1 MTRQDALDILF
12 DQTPTDYIMDSDEAP
27 DFFQFHV
34 SCGGDVCTYR
44 IYKETGRVCEK

>member
-12 DQTPTDYIMDSDEAP
+12 DNTPTDYIMEYDETP

-34 SCGGDVCTYR
+34 SCGGDTCTYR
-44 IYKETGRVCEK
+44 VYKSDGRIHER